1 MIVYQCQKHGTE
13 DETGAVHHGV
23 GDEAG
28 TGAGTA
34 YSLHLNTITR
44 T

>member
-13 DETGAVHHGV
+13 AETGAVHHV

>member
-13 DETGAVHHGV
+13 AETGAVHHGV

-28 TGAGTA
+28 TGAGTGA
-34 YSLHLNTITR
+34 GTALHTASI
-44 T
+44 

>member
-13 DETGAVHHGV
+13 AETGAVHHGA